1 MRRRK
6 MQMGLQKQPDTSPEA
21 LLARADECIAIAEV
35 QHELAEKQHVGADH
49 LEKSAEQLN
58 QVGLALEASAIE
70 ISGLKRME
78 MERRPP
84 TPLPDTPK

>member
-1 MRRRK
+1 
-6 MQMGLQKQPDTSPEA
+6 
-21 LLARADECIAIAEV
+21 
-35 QHELAEKQHVGADH
+35 LAEKQHVGADH

-84 TPLPDTPK
+84 TPLPDAPK